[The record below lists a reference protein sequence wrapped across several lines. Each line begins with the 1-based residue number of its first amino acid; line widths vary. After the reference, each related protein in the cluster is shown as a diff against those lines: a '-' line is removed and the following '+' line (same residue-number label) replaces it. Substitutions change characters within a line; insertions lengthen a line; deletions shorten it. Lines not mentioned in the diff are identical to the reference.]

1 MKKNKILLFG
11 KNGLLGNE
19 LYQNFRH
26 SNAVISPS
34 HDECDIT
41 NVSHVKE
48 TFESIKPD
56 IVINAAGFT
65 DVDRCEIEREKAN
78 TVNFVGTKNI
88 VNECQKYNCH
98 YLTYST
104 DYVFDGEKSSPY
116 IETDKPQPINYYG
129 ETKLNAE
136 KIIQQSLIKY
146 SILRVSWL
154 YGMYRDNFLKL
165 IIKSGLKANKTNV
178 VLPIVNNQIGSPT
191 SVSEI
196 VAQTK
201 IILENKI
208 TGVVHCSSQGKVSRY
223 EMTKMIFDYYNIN
236 TKIKPCLLS
245 DRKHDAL
252 RPMYSCL
259 ENKKLNDRGFNI
271 MKSSE
276 TALIEFLDLNR
287 ENLLNAM

>member
-1 MKKNKILLFG
+1 MKNKILLFG

-19 LYQNFRH
+19 LSQ
-26 SNAVISPS
+26 SLIDSADLTSPS
-34 HDECDIT
+34 HNECDIT
-41 NVSHVKE
+41 INSQV
-48 TFESIKPD
+48 ESIFKSVQPE

-78 TVNFVGTKNI
+78 TVNFIGTKNI
-88 VNECQKYNCH
+88 VNECKKYNCH

-104 DYVFDGEKSSPY
+104 DYVFDGKKSYPY

-129 ETKLNAE
+129 ETKFNAE
-136 KIIQQSLIKY
+136 KNIQQSSIKY

-165 IIKSGLKANKTNV
+165 IIENGLKANKTNL
-178 VLPIVNNQIGSPT
+178 VLPIVNNQKGSPT

-196 VAQTK
+196 AEQTK
-201 IILENKI
+201 IILEKNI
-208 TGVVHCSSQGKVSRY
+208 TGIIHCSSQGKVSRY
-223 EMTKMIFDYYNIN
+223 EMAKMVFDYYNIN
-236 TKIKPCLLS
+236 TKIEPCLLS
-245 DRKHDAL
+245 DRKHDAQ